1 MGVFEGDP
9 IDDSNRDAI
18 GRVLTYKLGGGSAP
32 PSASAITRSLPELPD
47 IETTAEQVRQGDVLY
62 GARCSWCHG
71 TGVRGT
77 GSVLD
82 LRYTTKETHAIWKAI
97 VLDGA
102 YVPLGMPIFNEVLTE
117 EEALAIQAYV
127 LDAARELQ

>member
-1 MGVFEGDP
+1 
-9 IDDSNRDAI
+9 
-18 GRVLTYKLGGGSAP
+18 
-32 PSASAITRSLPELPD
+32 
-47 IETTAEQVRQGDVLY
+47 
-62 GARCSWCHG
+62 
-71 TGVRGT
+71 
-77 GSVLD
+77 
-82 LRYTTKETHAIWKAI
+82 